1 MVNRIKGSSNYLDNG
16 ERGSLKKNRI
26 IYPRSEAKFDE
37 GLKEIGNFEKLYVA
51 RLDRIG

>member
-1 MVNRIKGSSNYLDNG
+1 MVNRKGSSNYLDNG